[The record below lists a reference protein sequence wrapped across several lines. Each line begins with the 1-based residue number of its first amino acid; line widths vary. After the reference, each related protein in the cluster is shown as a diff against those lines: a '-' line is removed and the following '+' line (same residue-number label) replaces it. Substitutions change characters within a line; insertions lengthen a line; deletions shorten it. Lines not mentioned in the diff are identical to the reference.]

1 MTAIITEDIYR
12 SSNGDCWKLIRDT
25 SSGRAVI
32 RHEPNSA
39 SGGNATDTDV
49 EDFLKIDGSG
59 PEFAALRRLLDRPPP
74 GEGSPAMV
82 KDRLRV
88 WR

>member
-1 MTAIITEDIYR
+1 MMMAIIQEDIYR
-12 SSNGDCWKLIRDT
+12 SSNGDCWKLVRDNST
-25 SSGRAVI
+25 GRVVV

-49 EDFLKIDGSG
+49 QDFLKIDGSG
-59 PEFAALRRLLDRPPP
+59 PEFAALRRLLDRPH
-74 GEGSPAMV
+74 GEDSPVRA
-82 KDRLRV
+82 KDRFRV